1 MPGLLSSRHVA
12 LSDIGM
18 LGRVNDL
25 TVTIRRLSC
34 FLALILSGS
43 FFCAPAFAECGGTQ
57 QCIGVSTDPTV
68 PPEHSL
74 DGVNRPAPTLD
85 FGTQAAASATAA
97 RTILVAAVEGPAGT
111 RATLD
116 AITLTGTNATD
127 FRITGGTC
135 TVGTPTLL
143 HDGNRVAQISNACTI
158 TVTFNPAA
166 VGVKTAQVNVQ
177 TTAITRV
184 APLTGTGTPTPTG
197 PSSAAATLNAPV
209 NSSATLQLAPF
220 ITGIVTG
227 VSIVTAPAHGMAVI
241 SGTSV
246 TYTPNRDYF
255 GTDSFTFAAFNS
267 VGSSA
272 PAAISVTVTGR
283 PDPSKNVNVIG
294 LIGAQAQTV
303 RRFTRAQISNFQ
315 GRMESLHARAGGG
328 ESANAAGFGAGRGTG
343 SNRDSVPE
351 LYRNSYENPVA
362 GIRSIGAVAE
372 ANGGDQQASRIPGAA
387 AEPAALRQG
396 GLMPPGF
403 MNTLV
408 TAATARSLNLAS
420 SSDRT
425 DGSGG
430 LPKGTGVWMAGIGS
444 FGTRDQTS
452 DSNGLRFTTD
462 GISAG
467 IDRRFSDKLAL
478 GMGIGYARDETR
490 IGGDGTD
497 SKSRGASVSTYGSYR
512 PTANTFV
519 DGLLGY
525 GVLRYDTDRFVASA
539 ADFARAR
546 RTGNQVFASIAAGYE
561 HRSEAL
567 LLSPYGRLDLGRDK
581 LKQAT
586 ETGAGL
592 NALTYYERTLPMV
605 QLSLGLRVESR
616 HETGFGWALPRLR
629 LEFRHNFEGN
639 PEATIAYADDLSGPR
654 YAVTPAALNSNALLV
669 GFGSDFVF
677 RDGLKLGI
685 DYQTQRLSGADH
697 NQAIRFWLSKE
708 LDGKPSASRLWSS
721 NLFTNPVRVEAAYTF
736 DDNLN
741 RARDAGG
748 KLSDRIYSLNVSKG
762 TSFPVTDHTRVLLA
776 GFLNGDK
783 MYTFTG
789 LDRLSGGVQGELQYR
804 TSAEFDAPTFGIF
817 GRASRDEY
825 DSRIRSGSRYSIGAT
840 VRQSLTDRIDL
851 FGSLANNARH
861 AESAVFDAKDYALRL
876 NLDYSLGRAGALYL
890 GGEYRRGDSVS
901 SAPTSAGYGSSAKAF
916 VEDVAFGDRQL
927 TAYRYDARIVLW
939 TLGYNR
945 PLGPMDSIDFS
956 WRRAESTPTGASTA
970 VGYAAAG
977 TTGNSRYTANQYS
990 IAYLMRF

>member
-1 MPGLLSSRHVA
+1 MAALKHV
-12 LSDIGM
+12 
-18 LGRVNDL
+18 
-25 TVTIRRLSC
+25 SC
-34 FLALILSGS
+34 VAAAILSGL
-43 FFCAPAFAECGGTQ
+43 FFCAPALAECGGQQ
-57 QCIGVSTDPTV
+57 QCIGISSDPSV
-68 PPEHSL
+68 APEHSL
-74 DGVNRPAPTLD
+74 DGANRPAPTLD

-97 RTILVAAVEGPAGT
+97 RTILVAATEGPAGT

-127 FRITGGTC
+127 FRIAGGTC

-143 HDGNRVAQISNACTI
+143 HDGNRVAQISNACSI

-166 VGVKTAQVNVQ
+166 VGVKTAQINVQ

-197 PSSAAATLNAPV
+197 PSSAAATLNVAV
-209 NSSATLQLAPF
+209 NSTATLQLAPF

-227 VSIVTAPAHGMAVI
+227 VSMVTAPAHGVAVI
-241 SGTSV
+241 SGTSA

-255 GTDSFTFAAFNS
+255 GPDSFTYAAFNN

-272 PAAISVTVTGR
+272 PAAVSVTVTGR
-283 PDPSKNVNVIG
+283 PDPSKNANVIG

-303 RRFTRAQISNFQ
+303 RRFTRAQVFNFQ
-315 GRMESLHARAGGG
+315 GRMESLHARAGAAG
-328 ESANAAGFGAGRGTG
+328 SANAAGFGAGRRAGPD
-343 SNRDSVPE
+343 RDSVPE
-351 LYRNSYENPVA
+351 LGRSPYENPVA
-362 GIRSIGAVAE
+362 GIRSIGATAEVA
-372 ANGGDQQASRIPGAA
+372 GGDQQAGRLAGTA

-396 GLMPPGF
+396 GLMPAGF

-408 TAATARSLNLAS
+408 TAATTRSLNLAN

-425 DGSGG
+425 DASGG
-430 LPKGTGVWMAGIGS
+430 LPQGTGVWMAGIGS
-444 FGTRDQTS
+444 FGTRDQTG
-452 DSNGLRFTTD
+452 DSNSLRFTTD

-478 GMGIGYARDETR
+478 GLGLGYARDETR
-490 IGGDGTD
+490 IGADGTD
-497 SKSRGASVSTYGSYR
+497 SKSRGTSVSAYGSYR

-525 GVLRYDTDRFVASA
+525 GVLRHDTDRFVASA

-546 RTGNQVFASIAAGYE
+546 RTGNQIFASIAAGYE

-592 NALTYYERTLPMV
+592 NALTYFDQTLPMV

-629 LEFRHNFEGN
+629 LEFKHSFEGN
-639 PEATIAYADDLSGPR
+639 REATIAYADDLAGPR

-697 NQAIRFWLSKE
+697 SQAVRFWLSKE
-708 LDGKPSASRLWSS
+708 LDGRPSTARFFSS
-721 NLFTNPVRVEAAYTF
+721 NPFANPVRVEAAYTF
-736 DDNLN
+736 EDNLN

-748 KLSDRIYSLNVSKG
+748 KLSDRIYSLNVSQG
-762 TSFPVTDHTRVLLA
+762 TSFPVSGHTRVLLS
-776 GFLNGDK
+776 GFVNGDK
-783 MYTFTG
+783 LYTYTG
-789 LDRLSGGVQGELQYR
+789 LDRLSGGVQGEFQYR

-825 DSRIRSGSRYSIGAT
+825 DARIRSGSRYSLGAT

-851 FGSLANNARH
+851 FGSLASNVRH
-861 AESAVFDAKDYALRL
+861 ASSTVFDAKEYALRL
-876 NLDYSLGRAGALYL
+876 NLDYSLGQAGALYL

-901 SAPTSAGYGSSAKAF
+901 SAPASAGYGGSAKAF

-927 TAYRYDARIVLW
+927 IAYRYEAKTVLW
-939 TLGYNR
+939 TLGYNK
-945 PLGPMDSIDFS
+945 PLGPRDSIDLS
-956 WRRAESTPTGASTA
+956 WRRAESTPTGANTA
-970 VGYAAAG
+970 TGYAAAA
-977 TTGNSRYTANQYS
+977 TSGNSRYSANQYS